1 MTPGNVKQSDWTP
14 ADRSVRSHGIW
25 GGAVLLLLVV
35 GVGGW
40 AAFTELSGA
49 VVTSGVLVVESEVK
63 KVQHPTGGVI
73 GEIRVKD
80 GDRVREGDVVIR
92 LDETVT
98 RANLSIVIK
107 SLNEIAVRQARLE
120 AERDGA
126 ESVIFPPELVAQQD
140 QYELAGVIAGERR
153 LFELRKSARAGQTA
167 QLRERILQLQEEISG
182 LSGQSASKRREIEF
196 VNRELVGLR
205 DLWDKKL
212 VPINRVM
219 MLEREAVRL
228 DGDSNQYVAS
238 AAQARGKKAETEL
251 QIIQIDQDLRSEV
264 AKELREI
271 QGKSAELVERKVA
284 AEDQLKRI
292 DLRSPQNGNVHQ
304 LTVHTVG
311 GVIGPSEPLMLIVP
325 ENDAL
330 TVEIRIAP
338 QDIDQIRLGQSVNLR
353 FSAFNQRTTPEIVG
367 SLSRISADISQDQK
381 TGISYYLGRVSLSQ
395 TELSKLA
402 SLKLLPGMPVEA
414 FVRTEDRT
422 VLSYLVKPLHD
433 QIAKAFRER

>member
-1 MTPGNVKQSDWTP
+1 V
-14 ADRSVRSHGIW
+14 
-25 GGAVLLLLVV
+25 
-35 GVGGW
+35 
-40 AAFTELSGA
+40 
-49 VVTSGVLVVESEVK
+49 
-63 KVQHPTGGVI
+63 
-73 GEIRVKD
+73 
-80 GDRVREGDVVIR
+80 
-92 LDETVT
+92 
-98 RANLSIVIK
+98 
-107 SLNEIAVRQARLE
+107 VRQARLE

-238 AAQARGKKAETEL
+238 AAQAKGKKAETEL

-271 QGKSAELVERKVA
+271 QGKTAELVERKVA

-304 LTVHTVG
+304 LAVHTVG
-311 GVIGPSEPLMLIVP
+311 GVIGPSEPLMLIIP

-367 SLSRISADISQDQK
+367 LLSRISADISQDQK
-381 TGISYYLGRVSLSQ
+381 TGLSYYLGRVSLSSA
-395 TELSKLA
+395 ELSKLA
-402 SLKLLPGMPVEA
+402 GLKLLPGMPVEA

>member
-1 MTPGNVKQSDWTP
+1 MTPNDWTP
-14 ADRSVRSHGIW
+14 ADRSVRAHGIW
-25 GGAVLLLLVV
+25 GGAVLLLLVI

-98 RANLSIVIK
+98 RANLAIVIK
-107 SLNEIAVRQARLE
+107 SLNELAVRQARLE
-120 AERDGA
+120 AERDGLA
-126 ESVIFPPELVAQQD
+126 QVVFPPALVAQQD
-140 QYELAGVIAGERR
+140 QYELADLIAGEQR
-153 LFELRKSARAGQTA
+153 LFELRKSARAGQIA

-238 AAQARGKKAETEL
+238 AAQAKGKKAETEL

-304 LTVHTVG
+304 LAVHTVG
-311 GVIGPSEPLMLIVP
+311 GVVGPSEPLMLIVP

-367 SLSRISADISQDQK
+367 ALSRISADISQDQK

-395 TELSKLA
+395 SELSKLA
-402 SLKLLPGMPVEA
+402 GLKLLPGMPVEA